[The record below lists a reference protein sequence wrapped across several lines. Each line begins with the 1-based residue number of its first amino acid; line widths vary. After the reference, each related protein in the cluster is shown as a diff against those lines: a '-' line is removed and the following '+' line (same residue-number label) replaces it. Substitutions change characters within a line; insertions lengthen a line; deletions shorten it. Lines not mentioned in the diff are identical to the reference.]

1 MTGKGLG
8 ILGGTFDPI
17 HIGHLRIAEA
27 VYERIALE
35 QIIFIPA
42 FVPPHKVGQDY
53 APAEHRYAMI
63 ELAVKPYPHFTVSDM
78 ELRRSGVSYTIDT
91 LRELRQIYPDKELY
105 FIIGADSVAQL
116 HTWNSIN
123 EMLQLATFVA
133 AGRPGYEGVMEEVV
147 HHLGAAAAERI
158 MLLHTP
164 EYDISSTEIRT
175 RLHEGAS
182 LEGLVPRAVEQYIN
196 AHNLYQRQ
204 G

>member
-1 MTGKGLG
+1 
-8 ILGGTFDPI
+8 
-17 HIGHLRIAEA
+17 
-27 VYERIALE
+27 
-35 QIIFIPA
+35 
-42 FVPPHKVGQDY
+42 
-53 APAEHRYAMI
+53 
-63 ELAVKPYPHFTVSDM
+63 
-78 ELRRSGVSYTIDT
+78 
-91 LRELRQIYPDKELY
+91 
-105 FIIGADSVAQL
+105 VAQL

-182 LEGLVPRAVEQYIN
+182 LAGLVPRAVEQYIN

>member
-53 APAEHRYAMI
+53 APAEHRYAMT
-63 ELAVKPYPHFTVSDM
+63 ELAVKPYPHFNVSDI
-78 ELRRSGVSYTIDT
+78 ELKRSGVSYTIDT
-91 LRELRQIYPDKELY
+91 LRELRHKYPEKELY

-175 RLHEGAS
+175 RLHEEAS
-182 LEGLVPRAVEQYIN
+182 LAGLVPRAVEQYIN

>member
-27 VYERIALE
+27 IYERIALE

-53 APAEHRYAMI
+53 APAEHRYA
-63 ELAVKPYPHFTVSDM
+63 
-78 ELRRSGVSYTIDT
+78 IDT

-182 LEGLVPRAVEQYIN
+182 LAGLVPQAVEQYIN